1 MISRPIVAG
10 PLAGLLLGDPQA
22 GMTAGALLEILSLH
36 QLPIGA
42 NRHWD
47 TGPAAVS
54 AAAAMTLSVGVVGLV
69 MAVGFGVLV
78 GWAGS
83 WTVHALRWA
92 NARLVVG
99 EKDRRMLPRDLTV
112 RHLSAMGLDLVRAVA
127 LTLLAVWAVVRL
139 IGGADAAP
147 ASAPGSAALL
157 AALAALGFASLA
169 LGADVRMMAGGRRVW
184 TAFGTS
190 AAVSAALWLWLS

>member
-22 GMTAGALLEILSLH
+22 GMTAGVLLEILSLH

-69 MAVGFGVLV
+69 IAVGFGVLV
-78 GWAGS
+78 GWVGS
-83 WTVHALRWA
+83 WTVHALRRV
-92 NARLVVG
+92 NARLVVD
-99 EKDRRMLPRDLTV
+99 ERDRRTLPRELSV
-112 RHLSAMGLDLVRAVA
+112 RHLSAMGLDLVRAAA
-127 LTLLAVWAVVRL
+127 LTLLALWAVVGL
-139 IGGADAAP
+139 IGGAGAAP
-147 ASAPGSAALL
+147 DDAVWPAVL
-157 AALAALGFASLA
+157 ATLGFASLA

>member
-22 GMTAGALLEILSLH
+22 GMTAGVLLEILSLH

-69 MAVGFGVLV
+69 IAVGFGVWV

-83 WTVHALRWA
+83 WTVHALRWV

-99 EKDRRMLPRDLTV
+99 EKDRRMLPRELTV
-112 RHLSAMGLDLVRAVA
+112 RHLSAMGLDLARAAA

-147 ASAPGSAALL
+147 APAPGSAALL
-157 AALAALGFASLA
+157 AALAALGFGSLA

>member
-22 GMTAGALLEILSLH
+22 GMTAGVLLEILSLH

-54 AAAAMTLSVGVVGLV
+54 AAAAMTLAAGAVGLV
-69 MAVGFGVLV
+69 VAVGFGVLV

-83 WTVHALRWA
+83 WTVHALRHV

-99 EKDRRMLPRDLTV
+99 EEGRRMLPSELAM
-112 RHLSAMGLDLVRAVA
+112 RHVAAMVLDLVRAAA
-127 LTLLAVWAVVRL
+127 LTLLAVWVVVGLVGGIEVNSGRVAV
-139 IGGADAAP
+139 A
-147 ASAPGSAALL
+147 
-157 AALAALGFASLA
+157 AALAALGLASLA

-184 TAFGTS
+184 AAFGTS
-190 AAVSAALWLWLS
+190 AAVSTMVWLWLS

>member
-54 AAAAMTLSVGVVGLV
+54 AAAGMTLSAGVVGLV
-69 MAVGFGVLV
+69 TAVGFGVLV
-78 GWAGS
+78 GWVGS
-83 WTVHALRWA
+83 WTVHGLRRI

-99 EKDRRMLPRDLTV
+99 EMGRHMMPAELSV
-112 RHLSAMGLDLVRAVA
+112 RHLSAMGLDLLRATT
-127 LTLLAVWAVVRL
+127 LTLLAVLAVVGL
-139 IGGADAAP
+139 FAGANAAP
-147 ASAPGSAALL
+147 GAAVLA
-157 AALAALGFASLA
+157 AALAALGLASLA
-169 LGADVRMMAGGRRVW
+169 LGADLRMMAGGRRVW
-184 TAFGTS
+184 TAFGAS